1 MGSEWIIAPAQVA
14 GVPLLALFALLIAR
28 PRSRIYALCVLIPS
42 LILGVLSAIPSND
55 LAKAWIWFSIAF
67 CFSVVI
73 LGLVAFM
80 VSLIVHAIKHPQ
92 GDGEEL

>member
-1 MGSEWIIAPAQVA
+1 MGPEWVIAPAQVA
-14 GVPLLALFALLIAR
+14 VVPLLALFALLIAR

-42 LILGVLSAIPSND
+42 LILGVLGAIPHNE
-55 LAKAWIWFSIAF
+55 LAKAWIWFSISF

-73 LGLVAFM
+73 LGLAAFI

-92 GDGEEL
+92 GNGEEL